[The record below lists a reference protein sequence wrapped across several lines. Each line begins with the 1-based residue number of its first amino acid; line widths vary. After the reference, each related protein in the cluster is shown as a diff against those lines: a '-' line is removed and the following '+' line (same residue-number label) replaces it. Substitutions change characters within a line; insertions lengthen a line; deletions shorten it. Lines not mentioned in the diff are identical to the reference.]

1 MELSEDARKWLLLLA
16 RQSIEYFLEA
26 KNFLPIENVKVSTEI
41 EVEVTRPSG
50 AVVVLEI
57 LRSGRKKAQVRGLSG
72 IFEAVESLG
81 KLVLQLAVN
90 AAFFDTHT
98 PRLKAYEL
106 NDLRI
111 HLYVP
116 TELKPMPSLD
126 ALLTAIDKNPDIGI
140 MVSAYGRFAYD
151 LPVLRDLEET
161 TAHRLRR
168 LRLQI
173 GVARKNADLDVEYYT
188 FEGKHVAEELK
199 N

>member
-1 MELSEDARKWLLLLA
+1 MEVSNQCAIWLLNTA
-16 RQSIEYFLEA
+16 RQSIEYFLET
-26 KNFLPIENVKVSTEI
+26 KNFLPIENVKVPTEI
-41 EVEVTRPSG
+41 ETEVARPSG

-57 LRSGRKKAQVRGLSG
+57 LRSGRKKAQIRGQNG
-72 IFEAVESLG
+72 MFEAVESLG
-81 KLVLQLAVN
+81 KLVSQLAVN

-106 NDLRI
+106 NDLKI
-111 HLYVP
+111 HVYIP
-116 TELKPMPSLD
+116 TELKQMPSLD
-126 ALLTAIDKNPDIGI
+126 ALLTAIDRNSDIGI

-151 LPVLRDLEET
+151 LPVLRDIEES

-173 GVARKNADLDVEYYT
+173 GVARKNADLDVEYCT
-188 FEGKHVAEELK
+188 FEGKHEAEELK